1 MMRLYTVILDQD
13 ITYGIFK
20 HWGCVLQVV
29 SQVSIGFLFGFHC
42 NDDLLH
48 NMRVKKQHNYEGCHV
63 RIVKGHQVILVP
75 WIGSGWEDGL
85 FSKYSLQ
92 TLWLLFDW
100 HIKQWL
106 THTTDQFF
114 DFIAQILP
122 ATPICMMMKMRMIL
136 MTFNNKKLCP
146 FSEAT
151 SYLCVDFQATQ
162 APLTCN
168 ITPPSILLSL
178 SDAF

>member
-63 RIVKGHQVILVP
+63 RKCLDCKGTSSDLYR
-75 WIGSGWEDGL
+75 GSGLDERMDCSQSIYCKL
-85 FSKYSLQ
+85 YDSSMID
-92 TLWLLFDW
+92 TLSSDW
-100 HIKQWL
+100 HILL
-106 THTTDQFF
+106 TNSL
-114 DFIAQILP
+114 ILLL
-122 ATPICMMMKMRMIL
+122 KFYQL
-136 MTFNNKKLCP
+136 
-146 FSEAT
+146 
-151 SYLCVDFQATQ
+151 
-162 APLTCN
+162 
-168 ITPPSILLSL
+168 PPSAWWWRWGWSWWHSTIRSCVHFQRQHHIYVWTSRPRRRPLHVI
-178 SDAF
+178 